1 MRKWLT
7 TKQGRICVN
16 LIFWFFCFTL
26 FVCSLTFFIM
36 KVNDNVNEKF
46 EKIWSGILAIITV
59 LNAPLTVLKI
69 HSVYLNVIYTKEKK
83 KQYII
88 NYEKEKMMKDKKLK
102 MIVKNKQFDKND
114 SKSKIQMYCE
124 IQGKKLV
131 GVTLYEIFNIIDT
144 PDLDDKDKIE
154 KIAFEIKRFGI
165 NVDDKQ
171 LIKDLSKII

>member
-1 MRKWLT
+1 
-7 TKQGRICVN
+7 
-16 LIFWFFCFTL
+16 
-26 FVCSLTFFIM
+26 
-36 KVNDNVNEKF
+36 
-46 EKIWSGILAIITV
+46 
-59 LNAPLTVLKI
+59 
-69 HSVYLNVIYTKEKK
+69 
-83 KQYII
+83 
-88 NYEKEKMMKDKKLK
+88 MKDKKLK